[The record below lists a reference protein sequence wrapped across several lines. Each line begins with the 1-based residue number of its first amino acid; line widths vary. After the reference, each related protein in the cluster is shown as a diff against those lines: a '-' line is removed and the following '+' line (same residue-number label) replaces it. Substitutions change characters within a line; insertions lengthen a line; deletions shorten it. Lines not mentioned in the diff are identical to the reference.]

1 MKQFSWPIPRRV
13 AGLQSVGERAWVLAS
28 TAKEKEG
35 FSFQIQKN
43 TSLSGGHTAPQST
56 KAAMLAIFDRVAK
69 KS

>member
-1 MKQFSWPIPRRV
+1 
-13 AGLQSVGERAWVLAS
+13 LAS